1 MPRINLLP
9 WREQQRKERKLALGV
24 ALGGAAVAAALVT
37 LGANLFY
44 KSLISAQEERNE
56 LLQAEIRELDKQIE
70 RINTLET
77 QKQNFIARMQII
89 EKLQR
94 SRPEVVHLFDELV
107 RTIPDGTYLTLLEQ
121 NKARLKIQGVAQ
133 SSTRV
138 STFMRNIDA
147 SEWLRNPELEVIETK
162 SGQTLGASFTLFADQ
177 VSTLAEDEAA
187 AAAAEAAAKDEK
199 GKKGKKADK
208 KQRTAKAGDGKSGGE
223 S

>member
-9 WREQQRKERKLALGV
+9 WREQQRKERRLALGV

-37 LGANLFY
+37 LGVNLFY
-44 KSLISAQEERNE
+44 NSLISAQEERNKR
-56 LLQAEIRELDKQIE
+56 LQAEIRELDKQIE

-94 SRPEVVHLFDELV
+94 SRPEIVHLFDELV
-107 RTIPDGTYLTLLEQ
+107 RTIPDGVYLTALEQ
-121 NKARLKIQGVAQ
+121 NKSRIKIQGVAQ

-162 SGQTLGASFTLFADQ
+162 SGQTLGANFTLFAEQ

-187 AAAAEAAAKDEK
+187 AAAAKDQK
-199 GKKGKKADK
+199 GTKADK
-208 KQRTAKAGDGKSGGE
+208 KQRTANTRDGKSGGE
-223 S
+223 T

>member
-9 WREQQRKERKLALGV
+9 WREQQRKERRLALGV

-37 LGANLFY
+37 LGVNLFY
-44 KSLISAQEERNE
+44 NSLISAQEERNKR
-56 LLQAEIRELDKQIE
+56 LQAEIRELDKQIE

-94 SRPEVVHLFDELV
+94 SRPEIVHLFDELV
-107 RTIPDGTYLTLLEQ
+107 RTIPDGVYLTALEQ
-121 NKARLKIQGVAQ
+121 NKSRIKIQGVAQ

-162 SGQTLGASFTLFADQ
+162 SGQTLGANFTLFAEQ

-187 AAAAEAAAKDEK
+187 AAAAKDQK
-199 GKKGKKADK
+199 GTKADK
-208 KQRTAKAGDGKSGGE
+208 RQRTANTRDGKSGGE
-223 S
+223 T